1 VRCRRRRANRL
12 PAANRRAAGSVRTAR
27 TPFDENRVVIVSRR
41 LVRAL
46 ATGLLAVVCLTGS
59 PAAAGERL
67 PDNDARDLGHLELA
81 QVAAE
86 VRAPRIDD
94 WMTRPYLLGDWGG
107 VRTKLR
113 DLGVTLSLTFVSD
126 VQGNPVGGEHHG
138 FREFDDLGVD
148 INLDLA
154 KLVGLGG
161 AQFHVSASSRS
172 GSSLSRED
180 IRNVFNVAQV
190 CCGASY
196 RLVDVY
202 YEQSL
207 FDDRLNVRLGRI
219 AAGDEFLASP
229 LYGTFV
235 QNAFDG
241 NPVGIFFN
249 APGMTAYPTATWG
262 LRVRATPVPSAYV
275 MAGLFNGDF
284 SLNDPDKHGVDFSM
298 RGPLFAIVEAGY
310 RLNQDAGN
318 AGLPG
323 NYKIGAFYDDHTFPD
338 LRRDVTGGPAVLS
351 GLPRRT
357 TRGNAGFY
365 ILVDQMV
372 YREHGPGTPQGLT
385 PFASLVVSPDD
396 DVSTLPVFV
405 NGGLVYQ
412 GLIPGRAQD
421 KAAFGVAYGRFSGQL
436 RRAQRDQQRLDPRI
450 GVQDYELAL
459 EWTYVIQV
467 TPWLQ
472 VQPDVQYIIRPGGI
486 GKIPD
491 ALVLGFQFAVTF

>member
-1 VRCRRRRANRL
+1 MET
-12 PAANRRAAGSVRTAR
+12 STMK
-27 TPFDENRVVIVSRR
+27 RR
-41 LVRAL
+41 LACAL
-46 ATGLLAVVCLTGS
+46 ATAWLAAMWLTGS
-59 PAAAGERL
+59 PGAAEERPAGDIGRIQ
-67 PDNDARDLGHLELA
+67 A
-81 QVAAE
+81 QIETAPVAAE
-86 VRAPRIDD
+86 DPPSWTDD
-94 WMTRPYLLGDWGG
+94 LMTRPYLLGDWGG
-107 VRTKLR
+107 WRTKLR
-113 DLGVTLSLTFVSD
+113 EFGITVSLTFVSD
-126 VQGNPVGGEHHG
+126 VQGNPVGGERHG
-138 FREFDDLGVD
+138 FREFDNLGLDV
-148 INLDLA
+148 NLDLA
-154 KLVGLGG
+154 RLVGLDG

-207 FDDRLNVRLGRI
+207 FDDRLNVRFGRL

-338 LRRDVTGGPAVLS
+338 LFRDVAGGSAVLS

-365 ILVDQMV
+365 VLVDQMV
-372 YREHGPGTPQGLT
+372 YREGGPGTPQGLT

-421 KAAFGVAYGRFSGQL
+421 KAAVGAAYGRFSDQL
-436 RRAQRDQQRLDPRI
+436 RRAQRDQQRQDPSV
-450 GVQDYELAL
+450 GVRDYELAL
-459 EWTYVIQV
+459 EWTYVVQV

-472 VQPDVQYIIRPGGI
+472 VQPDVQYVIRPGGT
-486 GKIPD
+486 GNIPD
-491 ALVLGFQFAVTF
+491 ALVLGFQLAVTF